1 MSSMSHL
8 AGALIA
14 MSLATS
20 VYAERPVTEGAKVGE
35 WTMDFEAAKALAKAK
50 NLPVLMNFTGSD
62 WCGWCK
68 LMDKNVFTTE
78 AWKNFATQNMVTV
91 FIDFPK
97 DKSLVPAKLVPSN
110 KALSEKFE
118 VGGYPT
124 YILLAPD
131 GEKQLGKLSASRDAT
146 PASFIQDIKKYTE
159 WPAKIAKLPPE
170 GKAIY
175 DKAKAG
181 QEAVQKELNA
191 WIETKPE
198 RTEAN
203 NKKFESFMERMKA
216 FEKDIADLMEKQK

>member
-1 MSSMSHL
+1 MRYMSRV
-8 AGALIA
+8 AGAMIA
-14 MSLATS
+14 LSFTTAA
-20 VYAERPVTEGAKVGE
+20 YAERPVTEGAKVGE
-35 WTMDFEAAKALAKAK
+35 WTMDFEAAKVLAKAK
-50 NLPVLMNFTGSD
+50 NLPLLMNFTGSD

-78 AWKNFATQNMVTV
+78 AWKKYATQNVVTV

-97 DKSLVPAKLVPSN
+97 DKSLVPAKLVERN
-110 KALSEKFE
+110 KTLSEKFE

-146 PASFIQDIKKYTE
+146 PANFIQSIKKYAE
-159 WPAKIAKLPPE
+159 WPAKIAKLSPE
-170 GKAIY
+170 DKAIY

-181 QEAVQKELNA
+181 QEAVEKELNA

-198 RTEAN
+198 RNEAN
-203 NKKFESFMERMKA
+203 NKKFEAFMERVKT
-216 FEKDIADLMEKQK
+216 FEKDIADLLEKQK

>member
-1 MSSMSHL
+1 MSSMSRIV
-8 AGALIA
+8 GALIA
-14 MSLATS
+14 MSLTTS
-20 VYAERPVTEGAKVGE
+20 AYAERPVTEGAKVGE

-50 NLPVLMNFTGSD
+50 NLPLLMNFTGSD

-68 LMDKNVFTTE
+68 LMDKNVFSVE
-78 AWKNFATQNMVTV
+78 AWKNYATQNMVTV

-97 DKSLVPAKLVPSN
+97 DKSLVPAKLAERN

-131 GEKQLGKLSASRDAT
+131 GEKQLGKLSASRTAT

-159 WPAKIAKLPPE
+159 WPAKIAKLSPE
-170 GKAIY
+170 SKASY

-181 QEAVQKELNA
+181 QEAVEKEMNA

-198 RTEAN
+198 RNDENT
-203 NKKFESFMERMKA
+203 KKFESFMERMKA
-216 FEKDIADLMEKQK
+216 FEKEIADILEKQK

>member
-1 MSSMSHL
+1 MNYMSMVTGL
-8 AGALIA
+8 MIA
-14 MSLATS
+14 MSLTPS

-50 NLPVLMNFTGSD
+50 NLPLLMNFTGSD

-68 LMDKNVFTTE
+68 LMDKNVFSVE
-78 AWKNFATQNMVTV
+78 AWKNYATQNMVTV

-97 DKSLVPAKLVPSN
+97 DKSLVPAKLVERN

-131 GEKQLGKLSASRDAT
+131 GEKQLGKLSASRNAT
-146 PASFIQDIKKYTE
+146 PASFIQDIKKFTE
-159 WPAKIAKLPPE
+159 WPAKIAKLSPE
-170 GKAIY
+170 NKAIY

-181 QEAVQKELNA
+181 QEAVEKELNVWA
-191 WIETKPE
+191 ETKPE
-198 RTEAN
+198 RNEAN
-203 NKKFESFMERMKA
+203 NKKFESFMERVKA
-216 FEKDIADLMEKQK
+216 FEKEIADLLEKQK